1 MLWWSDDL
9 ETGIQSI
16 DNQHRSIFKKANE
29 IFNLG
34 VNIDKKEFKMIIS
47 FLMSYTNNH
56 FTEEEELM
64 INYGY
69 EGFLDHRKEHNY
81 FVEEIYK
88 LYLKSIDSINEELL
102 IELKVLIIEW
112 LANHI
117 NVDDKKF
124 IKLLREKDK
133 L

>member
-1 MLWWSDDL
+1 MLWWSDSL
-9 ETGIQSI
+9 KTGIESI
-16 DNQHRSIFKKANE
+16 DNQHKAIFNKADE

-34 VNIDKKEFKMIIS
+34 ADVDKDEFKEIIS

-56 FTEEEELM
+56 FLEEEELM
-64 INYGY
+64 VTYRY
-69 EGFLDHRKEHNY
+69 EDLIEHRREHNY

-88 LYLKSIDSINEELL
+88 LYIESFKGISLELL
-102 IELKVLIIEW
+102 IELKILIIEW

-124 IKLLREKDK
+124 IEVIKEKDY

>member
-1 MLWWSDDL
+1 MLWWSDSL
-9 ETGIQSI
+9 KTGIESI
-16 DNQHRSIFKKANE
+16 DNQHKAMFNKADE

-34 VNIDKKEFKMIIS
+34 ADVDKDEFKKVIS

-56 FTEEEELM
+56 FSEEEELM
-64 INYGY
+64 VTYRY
-69 EGFLDHRKEHNY
+69 ENLIEHRREHNY

-88 LYLKSIDSINEELL
+88 LYIESFKGISLELL
-102 IELKVLIIEW
+102 IELKILIIEW

-124 IKLLREKDK
+124 IEVIKERDYL
-133 L
+133 

>member
-9 ETGIQSI
+9 KTGIQSI
-16 DNQHRSIFKKANE
+16 DNQHKSIFNKADE
-29 IFNLG
+29 IFKLGENL
-34 VNIDKKEFKMIIS
+34 DKDEFKSIIS

-56 FTEEEELM
+56 FLEEEELM
-64 INYGY
+64 ISFEY
-69 EGFLDHRKEHNY
+69 EDLLAHRGEHNY

-88 LYLKSIDSINEELL
+88 LYLKSLEAIDQEIF

-124 IKLLREKDK
+124 IKAMREKEE